1 MLYRKF
7 LRLASWSCL
16 ILIGVVLPSFGQ
28 TQARA
33 PDYATIMRGLEAHPG
48 QLRSVFARYTCVQGI
63 SGSYAATNK
72 APSDYGLQN
81 ETNVEWAFKGPK
93 YYEKVTD
100 TKGETQQNDHQR
112 YHLNKSGDVIMPLP
126 RTRRG

>member
-63 SGSYAATNK
+63 SSNYAATNNIVVGFVK
-72 APSDYGLQN
+72 
-81 ETNVEWAFKGPK
+81 
-93 YYEKVTD
+93 
-100 TKGETQQNDHQR
+100 
-112 YHLNKSGDVIMPLP
+112 
-126 RTRRG
+126 TRIELFLS